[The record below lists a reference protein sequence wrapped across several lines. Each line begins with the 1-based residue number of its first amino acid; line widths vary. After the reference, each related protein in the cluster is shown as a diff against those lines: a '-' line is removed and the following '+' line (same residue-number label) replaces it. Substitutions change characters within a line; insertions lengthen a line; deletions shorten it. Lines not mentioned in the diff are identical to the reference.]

1 MKLKTGRDL
10 KINSFCYL
18 KAVFSAEPPED
29 SDFLS
34 FIQFTMC
41 MSQNRL
47 QLTTSFFVTF
57 HVCRKSKFVANM
69 CSDIHELIQL
79 LLNLSSNLL
88 TWASDLVVVGI

>member
-1 MKLKTGRDL
+1 MNFQNVLPRATLRSVFNQDCEAEDWREV
-10 KINSFCYL
+10 NAFCYL
-18 KAVFSAEPPED
+18 KAVFSAEPPVD

-34 FIQFTMC
+34 FIQFTIC

-69 CSDIHELIQL
+69 CSKTQIRTQT
-79 LLNLSSNLL
+79 NMS
-88 TWASDLVVVGI
+88 